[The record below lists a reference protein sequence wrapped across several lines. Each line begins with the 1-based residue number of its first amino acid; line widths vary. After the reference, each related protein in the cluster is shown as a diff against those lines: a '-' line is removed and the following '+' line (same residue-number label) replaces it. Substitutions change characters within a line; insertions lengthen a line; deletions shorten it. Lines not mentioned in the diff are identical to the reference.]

1 MEEITYS
8 WLVDKICT
16 KMKIDESTMKLKLSY
31 IPTGVK
37 PPTYLYIRDDDDV
50 YVYLTT
56 LDEEKSR
63 SVLHVEVG
71 NELEMV
77 DVNEQQSRVQRKSS
91 VGVNYEEENFGG
103 LDNDDR
109 ANVGAITLY
118 ANEPL
123 GEQLAEPLET
133 LEPLQPLE
141 PLRDVDNGVDS
152 NLSMTK
158 ENDVAQK
165 LPVIELNT
173 YELQYS
179 VIGRDGKTYVV
190 DLRNKSCYC
199 RCFDLDKYPCV
210 HAIAAVMTHLKQKD
224 RSEEV
229 KSLYDLI
236 TKYYFVEMWV
246 MAYVRTI
253 YPVPHKSE
261 WVIPSEIQELFAYPP
276 VHVVKKGRVQET
288 RHPSVGERRPKNKR
302 VKGRNLES

>member
-1 MEEITYS
+1 
-8 WLVDKICT
+8 
-16 KMKIDESTMKLKLSY
+16 MKIDESTMKLKLSY

-77 DVNEQQSRVQRKSS
+77 HLNEQQSRVQGKSS
-91 VGVNYEEENFGG
+91 VGVNYEEENLGG

-158 ENDVAQK
+158 ENDGIREYVEEPRDSQHSK
-165 LPVIELNT
+165 FKGPWDDGLDL
-173 YELQYS
+173 
-179 VIGRDGKTYVV
+179 VIGQEFGK
-190 DLRNKSCYC
+190 
-199 RCFDLDKYPCV
+199 
-210 HAIAAVMTHLKQKD
+210 
-224 RSEEV
+224 
-229 KSLYDLI
+229 
-236 TKYYFVEMWV
+236 
-246 MAYVRTI
+246 
-253 YPVPHKSE
+253 
-261 WVIPSEIQELFAYPP
+261 
-276 VHVVKKGRVQET
+276 
-288 RHPSVGERRPKNKR
+288 
-302 VKGRNLES
+302 